1 MGMVNVFV
9 ADDHHLVRQGI
20 CALLRQQDGVEVVG
34 EAADGRDAVNQIKEL
49 NPHIALMDISMPLL
63 DGIQAT
69 QKIVEADLDTKVI
82 ILSMHSK
89 PNIVKQVLRE
99 GAQGYLLKKSIA
111 EELALAIQAAINGHI
126 YLSPQISGA
135 MLHNMLGSNKKGL
148 DLSETHLTPRE
159 REVLQLVAEG
169 NTNKETASIL
179 SISERTVEK
188 HRANVMKKLD
198 VSDLPTLI
206 NEAIKRDLI
215 FVENQ
220 PRL

>member
-135 MLHNMLGSNKKGL
+135 MLDNMLGSNKKGL

>member
-20 CALLRQQDGVEVVG
+20 CALLRQQENVEVVG
-34 EAADGRDAVNQIKEL
+34 EAADGRDAVKQIKEL

-69 QKIVEADLDTKVI
+69 QKVVGAGLDTKVI

-126 YLSPQISGA
+126 YLSPQISSA
-135 MLHNMLGSNKKGL
+135 MLSNVLESDKNGLG
-148 DLSETHLTPRE
+148 LSETHLTPRE
-159 REVLQLVAEG
+159 REVLQLIAEG
-169 NTNKETASIL
+169 NTNKETAAIL

-206 NEAIKRDLI
+206 SEAIKRDLI
-215 FVENQ
+215 FYENQ
-220 PRL
+220 PRS